1 VEHVDVAVDVAGG
14 EILVE
19 IANIKSMCCFFSGDR
34 WSGWCHACVLRK

>member
-19 IANIKSMCCFFSGDR
+19 IANIKSMKRVVSSVVIDEVVDVMPVC
-34 WSGWCHACVLRK
+34 